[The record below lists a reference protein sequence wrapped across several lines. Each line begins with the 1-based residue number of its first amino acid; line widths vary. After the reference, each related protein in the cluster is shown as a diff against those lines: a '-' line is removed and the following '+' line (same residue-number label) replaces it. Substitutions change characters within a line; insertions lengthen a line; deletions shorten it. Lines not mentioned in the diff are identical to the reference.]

1 MEIKVTDYPNS
12 FLKVTL
18 DKDESIITEKGSF
31 IYGDSNFSSENK
43 IEFKSYKNLIAKI
56 GGKSFSYVSY
66 KAKEHISLVLGT
78 RDNSELML
86 IKITESNPIMI
97 KADSHF
103 ARTSGVELKIVE
115 KKISGLLDGGFWMDV
130 LGTGYL
136 VIKGYGSIIKMD
148 INRQKPLL
156 VEEDSL
162 IAIDKQIDFNIIDTK
177 ISDELTQLL
186 KSGVEV
192 PFSINGKGI
201 IYLQSKG
208 RYAIHD

>member
-1 MEIKVTDYPNS
+1 MEIQVTDYPNS
-12 FLKVTL
+12 FLEVTL

-31 IYGDSNFSSENK
+31 IYGDSKFSSENK
-43 IEFKSYKNLIAKI
+43 IEFKSYKNLIAKL

-66 KAKEHISLVLGT
+66 KAKELVSLALGT

-86 IKITESNPIMI
+86 INITHSNPIMI

-103 ARTSGVELKIVE
+103 ARTSGVELKLVE
-115 KKISGLLDGGFWMDV
+115 KKITSLLDGGFWMNV

-136 VIKGYGSIIKMD
+136 VIKGYGRIIKME
-148 INRQKPLL
+148 INRQSPLL
-156 VEEDSL
+156 VEADSL
-162 IAIDKQIDFNIIDTK
+162 IAFEKKIDFNIIDTK
-177 ISDELTQLL
+177 ISDELSQLL
-186 KSGVEV
+186 RSGVEV
-192 PFSINGKGI
+192 PFNINGKGI